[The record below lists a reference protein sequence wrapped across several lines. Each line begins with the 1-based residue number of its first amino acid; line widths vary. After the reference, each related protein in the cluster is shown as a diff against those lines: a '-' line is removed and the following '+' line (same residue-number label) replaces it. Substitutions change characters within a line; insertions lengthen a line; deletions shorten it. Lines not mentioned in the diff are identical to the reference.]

1 MHIETTSLRKHY
13 GALTAVDG
21 IDLRVDAGE
30 VFGFLGPNGA
40 GKTTTVKMLL
50 GLVAPSAGAARVL
63 GCRPGDPAAMR
74 RIGFLPEHFRFPP
87 WLTAYN
93 FLDTHGQLYGMT
105 ATERRTRIPKLLER
119 VGLGGR
125 ARSRL
130 GEFSKGMQQRVGLA
144 QALLNEP
151 ALVFLDEP
159 TSGLDPVG
167 RYEVREVIR
176 ELRQRGVTV
185 FLNSHF
191 LSEVEV
197 TCDRVAI
204 VKRGRLV
211 RVGSLEELTAGATQ
225 IEIRAAGLTAGLLAG
240 LAQWGQITEGKLQTA
255 NDQAPMA
262 KSPTAHTHP
271 KLDHES
277 RTDARPPV
285 WAYDIDRLLLTVPSE
300 DVLPAIAAYL
310 VQGGARLYG
319 LAPRRA
325 SLEELFI
332 QVMAED
338 AA

>member
-1 MHIETTSLRKHY
+1 MHIETFSLRKQY

-50 GLVAPSAGAARVL
+50 GLVAPSAGEARVL

-105 ATERRTRIPKLLER
+105 ALQRRTRIPELLER

-167 RYEVREVIR
+167 RYEVREIIR

-185 FLNSHF
+185 FLNSHY

-211 RVGSLEELTAGATQ
+211 RVGALEELTAGATQ

-240 LAQWGQITEGKLQTA
+240 LAQWGQIAEGTLQTA
-255 NDQAPMA
+255 NDQALMA
-262 KSPTAHTHP
+262 KSPTTYTP
-271 KLDHES
+271 PRTDHES
-277 RTDARPPV
+277 HTRAQPPV
-285 WAYDIDRLLLTVPSE
+285 WSQDVDRLLLIVSSE
-300 DVLPAIAAYL
+300 EVLPAIAAYL

>member
-1 MHIETTSLRKHY
+1 MHIETSSLRKQY

-21 IDLRVDAGE
+21 IDLQVDAGE

-50 GLVAPSAGAARVL
+50 GLVAPSAGEARVL

-105 ATERRTRIPKLLER
+105 ASQRRTRIPELLER

-167 RYEVREVIR
+167 RYEVREIIR

-185 FLNSHF
+185 FLNSHY

-204 VKRGRLV
+204 CETRPARTGWFTRGADRRRESGRDPRCRPDCWASG
-211 RVGSLEELTAGATQ
+211 RVGAVGADCRGQ
-225 IEIRAAGLTAGLLAG
+225 AA
-240 LAQWGQITEGKLQTA
+240 
-255 NDQAPMA
+255 N
-262 KSPTAHTHP
+262 
-271 KLDHES
+271 HE
-277 RTDARPPV
+277 
-285 WAYDIDRLLLTVPSE
+285 
-300 DVLPAIAAYL
+300 
-310 VQGGARLYG
+310 
-319 LAPRRA
+319 
-325 SLEELFI
+325 
-332 QVMAED
+332 
-338 AA
+338 

>member
-1 MHIETTSLRKHY
+1 MHIETSSLRKQY

-50 GLVAPSAGAARVL
+50 GLVAPSAGEARVL

-105 ATERRTRIPKLLER
+105 ALQRRTRIPELLER

-159 TSGLDPVG
+159 TSGLDPLG
-167 RYEVREVIR
+167 RYEVREIIH

-204 VKRGRLV
+204 CETRPARAGWCARGADRRRDSDRDPRCRPDCWAAG
-211 RVGSLEELTAGATQ
+211 RVGAVGA
-225 IEIRAAGLTAGLLAG
+225 
-240 LAQWGQITEGKLQTA
+240 
-255 NDQAPMA
+255 D
-262 KSPTAHTHP
+262 
-271 KLDHES
+271 
-277 RTDARPPV
+277 RPF
-285 WAYDIDRLLLTVPSE
+285 E
-300 DVLPAIAAYL
+300 
-310 VQGGARLYG
+310 
-319 LAPRRA
+319 
-325 SLEELFI
+325 
-332 QVMAED
+332 
-338 AA
+338 

>member
-1 MHIETTSLRKHY
+1 MHIETTSLRKQY

-50 GLVAPSAGAARVL
+50 GLVAPSAGEARVL

-93 FLDTHGQLYGMT
+93 FLDTHGQLYGMS
-105 ATERRTRIPKLLER
+105 AAQRRTRIPELLER
-119 VGLGGR
+119 VGLGAR

-167 RYEVREVIR
+167 RYEVREIIR

-225 IEIRAAGLTAGLLAG
+225 IEIRAAGLTAVLLAG
-240 LAQWGQITEGKLQTA
+240 LAQWGQIVEGKLQTT
-255 NDQAPMA
+255 NDQTPMA
-262 KSPTAHTHP
+262 ESPTPYTSP
-271 KLDHES
+271 RKDHES
-277 RTDARPPV
+277 RTSAQPPV
-285 WAYDIDRLLLTVPSE
+285 WSQDIDRLLLTVPSE
-300 DVLPAIAAYL
+300 DVLPAVAAYL